1 MHQKC
6 STISSYSHRHHS
18 YGLVDR
24 FVAAVAAVAVTMA
37 APLAL
42 QHTATLVATTVG
54 VIKLMPLG
62 PLKLAKSG
70 PASSWLRQQHQ
81 EFHVEA

>member
-1 MHQKC
+1 M
-6 STISSYSHRHHS
+6 
-18 YGLVDR
+18 
-24 FVAAVAAVAVTMA
+24 AAVPAVAVAMA

-42 QHTATLVATTVG
+42 QHTAKVVATTVG
-54 VIKLMPLG
+54 VIKLM